1 LAAASIIT
9 VGISVINKIFGYI
22 REAVIAGYFGT
33 SAIFD
38 IFILAFTIPEIVAS
52 IIMMALPAALIPSLR
67 DQPPGERKDKS
78 GFFWQGAII
87 LTPIFAALSMAI
99 FLFRKE
105 LFLFFASDYSTA
117 DQNLGPRLLA
127 ISSGIVFFRGMES
140 YFRSWMFEKKHFIVP
155 YTSNLILDI
164 CILVSIFILFGRLGI
179 ESLAYGWLIA
189 SVVLFIYNFV
199 FAFIMVKPP
208 SKIDFAWSWGGKI
221 LKLMA
226 AVSLIELA
234 SMSFPLVDR
243 FIAARVLAE
252 GQISALRY
260 AANLIS
266 IPVIIFIVSFGTASF
281 PWISDL
287 SNESGVERLRKLYS
301 ESIGLIVF
309 VMLAVSIGV
318 AIFANDIVKIAFN
331 RGAFDEMSIMLTSG
345 PLAIYAL
352 GVVFYSVYGFQ
363 MRIYYAKMNYKRL
376 GTILFAMMLIKIFT
390 SLILVRPLGH
400 NGLAL
405 STSITWLVG
414 FIIMTSDL
422 GKSMQF
428 PVSKF
433 VSRPYAK
440 IIGVAVIMGIFWL
453 ITSFV
458 WSSSGQSLVVTFLY
472 LSLIAIV
479 GLALYVILAAKMGIS
494 EFRKI
499 LGYLPSRF
507 KFGRGADD
515 TIS

>member
-1 LAAASIIT
+1 MAAASIIT

-38 IFILAFTIPEIVAS
+38 IFILAFTIPEVVTS

-67 DQPPGERKDKS
+67 DQSAGNADGKS
-78 GFFWQGAII
+78 RYFWQGAMI
-87 LTPIFAALSMAI
+87 LTPIFAAMSLAI

-117 DQNLGPRLLA
+117 DQSIGPRLLA
-127 ISSGIVFFRGMES
+127 ISSAIVFFRGTES
-140 YFRSWMFEKKHFIVP
+140 YFRSWLFEKKHFIVP
-155 YTSNLILDI
+155 YTSNLVLDI

-189 SVVLFIYNFV
+189 SVVLFFYNFV
-199 FAFIMVKPP
+199 FAVIMVRPP
-208 SKIDFAWSWGGKI
+208 AKVDFAWSWGGKI

-226 AVSLIELA
+226 AVSLIELI

-287 SNESGVERLRKLYS
+287 SNESGAEKLRKLYS

-318 AIFANDIVKIAFN
+318 AIFADEIVKIAFN
-331 RGAFDEMSIMLTSG
+331 RGAFDNTSIMLTSG

-363 MRIYYAKMNYKRL
+363 MRIYYARMSYKKL
-376 GTILFAMMLIKIFT
+376 GIILFAMMLIKIST
-390 SLILVRPLGH
+390 SLILVRSFEH

-405 STSITWLVG
+405 STSITWLAG
-414 FIIMTSDL
+414 FLIMTSDL
-422 GKSMQF
+422 GRSMQF

-433 VSRPYAK
+433 VGRSYAR
-440 IIGVAVIMGIFWL
+440 IGGVALIVGIFWL
-453 ITSFV
+453 IMSLV
-458 WSSSGQSLVVTFLY
+458 WNSSGQSLVVTFAY
-472 LSLIAIV
+472 LSLITIV
-479 GLALYVILAAKMGIS
+479 GLALYVILAARMKIA

-499 LGYLPSRF
+499 QSYLPSRF
-507 KFGRGADD
+507 KFSGGAGD
-515 TIS
+515 TNS